1 MPAPIITLREQ
12 REVFMRATTPGRVER
27 LWLAAAFGTLAVAV
41 SLAILAFVFADAR
54 FAGAAVIVALMAV
67 GVATEWA
74 LPLRRRRLQMR
85 PAIQRNRPAAVR
97 LALYVLQPQFEDID
111 VLADSEVIEVLADPF
126 TLNAA
131 ERDFE
136 FEARLDDAR
145 VRYERVDEYTVHL
158 RRWHSD
164 MDVS

>member
-12 REVFMRATTPGRVER
+12 REVFKRATAPGRVER
-27 LWLAAAFGTLAVAV
+27 LWLMAAFGILAVAV
-41 SLAILAFVFADAR
+41 GLVVLAFIVADAR
-54 FAGAAVIVALMAV
+54 FAWAAVPVALMAG

-85 PAIQRNRPAAVR
+85 PAIERNRPAAVR
-97 LALYVLQPQFEDID
+97 LALYVFQPQFEDID
-111 VLADSEVIEVLADPF
+111 VLVDSALIEVFTDPF

-136 FEARLDDAR
+136 FDARLDDAR
-145 VRYERVDEYTVHL
+145 VRYERVDEYTAHL
-158 RRWHSD
+158 HHRPEE
-164 MDVS
+164 V